1 MEGDPAVTL
10 EFVEYPDREL
20 LALSLAGKIASQ
32 LAQHLRANETASL
45 CVPGGTTPGP
55 VFDTLSG
62 TEQLDWS
69 RVTVFLNDERWVD
82 GEHPRSNSRLLRRH
96 LLTDKAQ
103 GAQYIDL
110 YTGDARPED
119 AAPALSQAVAPHLP
133 ITVLLLG
140 MGNDMHTASL
150 FPGAPETELALASD
164 APLVMAVRSVKDE
177 PRITLTAPALQ
188 KAIHTH
194 LMITG
199 PDKRAAL
206 DRAQSLDVRDAP
218 IRAFLGDVTVHW
230 AE

>member
-1 MEGDPAVTL
+1 MEGDPVVTL
-10 EFVEYPDREL
+10 EFVEYPDREM

-32 LAQHLRANETASL
+32 LSQHLRGNETASL
-45 CVPGGTTPGP
+45 CVPGGTTPAP

-96 LLTDKAQ
+96 LLTGNA
-103 GAQYIDL
+103 AAAAYVDL
-110 YTGDARPED
+110 YTGAARPED
-119 AAPALSQAVAPHLP
+119 AAAALAEAVAPHLP

-150 FPGAPETELALASD
+150 FPGAAETGLALAPD
-164 APLVMAVRSVKDE
+164 APLVMAINSVADE

-188 KAIHTH
+188 RAINTH

-206 DRAQSLDVRDAP
+206 ERAQTLDARDAP
-218 IRAFLGDVTVHW
+218 IRAFLGDITVHW

>member
-1 MEGDPAVTL
+1 MTL

-20 LALSLAGKIASQ
+20 LALSLASKIASQ
-32 LAQHLRANETASL
+32 LAQHLRANDTASL
-45 CVPGGTTPGP
+45 CVPGGTTPAP

-69 RVTVFLNDERWVD
+69 RVTVFLNDERWVAGD
-82 GEHPRSNSRLLRRH
+82 HARSNSRLLRRH
-96 LLTDKAQ
+96 LLA
-103 GAQYIDL
+103 GHAAAAPYIDL
-110 YTGDARPED
+110 YTGAARPED
-119 AAPALSQAVAPHLP
+119 AAEALSQAIAPHLP

-150 FPGAPETELALASD
+150 FPGSAETAQALAPD
-164 APLVMAVRSVKDE
+164 APLVMAVNSVPDE

-199 PDKRAAL
+199 PEKRAAL
-206 DRAQSLDVRDAP
+206 ERAQAIEPRDAP
-218 IRAFLGDVTVHW
+218 IRAFLGDITVHW